1 VEDGV
6 RIGLVLSAGGLRG
19 AAHAGVLRALV
30 RHGVPVHAI
39 VGVSAGAVV
48 AAYYAGVGLELD
60 EMIADA
66 DALRGRHL
74 WAHSLGVH
82 GGPWIA
88 AHLQSWCGVIPHRL
102 QQLRA
107 ADFDRLHHGVKRLGI
122 VCHDLVAGRPR
133 SFGTGCDSGV
143 TLREAVRASASI
155 PALFPPVS
163 VSSHGKTLRLTDG
176 GLSDPVPVAFAR
188 QPEMGATH
196 VIVSDC
202 RWLKGNPAPTD
213 PRTVWLCPQIR
224 TTGTLWSRRGLLTT
238 VADGEAAVTPDVLRT
253 IGGWLAEDSP
263 VTAIAA
269 SI

>member
-1 VEDGV
+1 MKDGV

-19 AAHAGVLRALV
+19 AAHAGVLSVLV
-30 RHGVPVHAI
+30 RHGVPLHVI
-39 VGVSAGAVV
+39 VGVSAGAIV
-48 AAYYAGVGLELD
+48 AAYYAGVGLGLD

-66 DALRGRHL
+66 GVLRGRHL
-74 WAHSLGVH
+74 LAHSLGVH

-88 AHLQSWCGVIPHRL
+88 PHIQSWCGVIPHRL
-102 QQLRA
+102 EQLQL

-122 VCHDLVAGRPR
+122 VCHDLVAARPR
-133 SFGTGCDSGV
+133 YFGTGCDQGV

-155 PALFPPVS
+155 PALFPPVA
-163 VSSHGKTLRLTDG
+163 VGAHGKTLRLTDG

-202 RWLKGNPAPTD
+202 RWLKGSSGPAD
-213 PRTVWLCPQIR
+213 PRTVWLCPRIR
-224 TTGTLWSRRGLLTT
+224 TTGTLWSRRGLMTT
-238 VADGEAAVTPDVLRT
+238 VADGEAAVTRDVLRT
-253 IGGWLAEDSP
+253 IGGWLTENSP

-269 SI
+269 SL